1 MYRLD
6 DETDCD
12 IGETDN
18 GTDETNDDSDETDGD
33 IVFVSDMRQDV
44 WGEQPRQPKH
54 NRLHTSV
61 KGISG

>member
-12 IGETDN
+12 IGETDDD
-18 GTDETNDDSDETDGD
+18 TDETDVD

-61 KGISG
+61 KRISG

>member
-12 IGETDN
+12 IGETDD
-18 GTDETNDDSDETDGD
+18 GTDETDDDTDETDCD

-44 WGEQPRQPKH
+44 
-54 NRLHTSV
+54 
-61 KGISG
+61 